1 MRLLQRLGLA
11 LGAVIELVI
20 GGWAQFA
27 PQSFYDDFPTVDLTP
42 PFSEHLMRDFGGAT
56 LAIGV
61 VLAIAAFRPDGI
73 LGWVAP
79 LAYLVF
85 AVPHFAFHLHH
96 LEGATTAEA
105 VLLVTELALS
115 VLLPVL
121 LIVLAVLRT
130 TRARRLAPGRPA

>member
-1 MRLLQRLGLA
+1 MRILQRIGLA
-11 LGAVIELVI
+11 IGALVNLII
-20 GGWAQFA
+20 GTWAQFA
-27 PQSFYDDFPTVDLTP
+27 PQSFYDEFPTVDLTP
-42 PFSEHLMRDFGGAT
+42 PFSEHLMRDYGGAT
-56 LAIGV
+56 LGLGV
-61 VLAIAAFRPDGI
+61 VLAVAVFFPGTI

-96 LEGATTAEA
+96 LEGATAGEA

-121 LIVLAVLRT
+121 LIVLAAIRT
-130 TRARRLAPGRPA
+130 RRERPRAPGRTR

>member
-1 MRLLQRLGLA
+1 MRVLQRVGLA
-11 LGAVIELVI
+11 VGAIIALVI

-42 PFSEHLMRDFGGAT
+42 PFSEHLMRDYGGAT
-56 LAIGV
+56 LGLGV
-61 VLAIAAFRPDGI
+61 VLAVAVFRPATI

-85 AVPHFAFHLHH
+85 AGPHFAFHLHH
-96 LEGATTAEA
+96 LEGATTGEA

-121 LIVLAVLRT
+121 LIVLALVLRRE
-130 TRARRLAPGRPA
+130 RAPRP